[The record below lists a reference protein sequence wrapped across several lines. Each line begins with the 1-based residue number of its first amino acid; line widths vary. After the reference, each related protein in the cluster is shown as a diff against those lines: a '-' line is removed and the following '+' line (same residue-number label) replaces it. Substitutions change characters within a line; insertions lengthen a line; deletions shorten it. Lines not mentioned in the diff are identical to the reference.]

1 MPLPPSLVVL
11 DLLDLLAFL
20 IIQAIP
26 ANVAAQATPTAF
38 LAFLAFVV
46 SGILALRGVQ
56 AFCLSCCPGFLPFLL
71 SGQFLLMWPLRP
83 HRLHGAAVHV
93 AKFCPSPPRNVHF
106 GGAFFASSRLS
117 GGEEKTTV
125 RS

>member
-56 AFCLSCCPGFLPFLL
+56 AFCPSCCPGFLPFLL
-71 SGQFLLMWPLRP
+71 SGQFLLLWLLKTTPTARRKVLS
-83 HRLHGAAVHV
+83 
-93 AKFCPSPPRNVHF
+93 FPPRNVHF

-117 GGEEKTTV
+117 GGEEKTTL